1 MKSMEEYINDVYE
14 KYEETEKNHKIY
26 KTVRMK
32 YHNPLTT
39 LCSVAACLLLVCIFG
54 VGINFLKTEEELKN
68 NYVEAEVKNDGKI
81 IYTKYLKAENI
92 GIKDFYKKL
101 IARSDVIAVVSNN
114 CVIGWEYENKNEQFI
129 LKTRGYLKA
138 NNVIKGNLYSKDNIF
153 MYLKPC
159 GVISLLELEKN
170 DTYDWEDWELV
181 NIGHIVPKD
190 EKAITYFRQIPST
203 GIEFEDDKQYLVFF
217 EYDEENNIY
226 NIIDFAYGIL
236 EYDPTT
242 NKVKNIDTGEFE
254 DFDWDLINEK
264 MDEE

>member
-39 LCSVAACLLLVCIFG
+39 LCSVAACLLLVCMFG
-54 VGINFLKTEEELKN
+54 VGINFLKTEEKLPN
-68 NYVEAEVKNDGKI
+68 DYVEVEPNNDGTVVYSICMWIDNNFEKATKYMLNYASDIVVISNFNITYTDYEVKNG
-81 IYTKYLKAENI
+81 N
-92 GIKDFYKKL
+92 
-101 IARSDVIAVVSNN
+101 
-114 CVIGWEYENKNEQFI
+114 FI
-129 LKTRGYLKA
+129 LKSNGDLEVNKILRAEKEIGKST
-138 NNVIKGNLYSKDNIF
+138 IKFSK
-153 MYLKPC
+153 YC
-159 GVISLLELEKN
+159 GMVSLAELEKDKN
-170 DTYDWEDWELV
+170 YDWKTWELD
-181 NIGHIVPKD
+181 NIGHLVPEE
-190 EKAITYFRQIPST
+190 EKSITYFKQYPSK
-203 GIEFEDDKQYLVFF
+203 GEEIREDKQYLVFL
-217 EYDEENNIY
+217 EYDEENDIY
-226 NIIDFAYGIL
+226 NIIDYAYGIL